1 MSPQVMTEL
10 GLGLLVDDDG
20 LYLRTLQ
27 RSMKRAGV
35 DTELATSCAEALDRA
50 HAVLP
55 SFALIDLRIGKESG
69 LTLIAPLRELRAD
82 MKILLVT
89 GYASVATAV
98 EAIKRGAD
106 DYLPKPATVEAI
118 LRALADGERPV
129 DSFETMTPLRRVEW
143 EHVQQALT
151 EASGN
156 ISAAARLLGIH
167 RRSLQ
172 RKLTKRPR
180 PERGSN

>member
-1 MSPQVMTEL
+1 MSQPPVMQRN
-10 GLGLLVDDDG
+10 GLLIDDDA

-27 RSMKRAGV
+27 RSLQRAGCT
-35 DTELATSCAEALDRA
+35 TEWATTCAEALEKARTR
-50 HAVLP
+50 LP
-55 SFALIDLRIGKESG
+55 DFALVDLRIGKESG
-69 LTLIAPLRELRAD
+69 LSLIAPLRALRAD
-82 MKILLVT
+82 MRILLVT

-98 EAIKRGAD
+98 AAIKQGAD

-118 LRALADGERPV
+118 LRALDDGEQPV
-129 DSFETMTPLRRVEW
+129 ESLATMTPLNRLQW

-151 EASGN
+151 EAQGN

-172 RKLTKRPR
+172 RKLAKRPG
-180 PERGSN
+180 PERSS